1 MAMFQEQ
8 TVRTRVDI
16 EDFGWAPRGVEL
28 FVERESAATNEFPG
42 YGSEPLVLSIAE
54 PAASA
59 ISPASR

>member
-1 MAMFQEQ
+1 M
-8 TVRTRVDI
+8 RTRVDI